1 MDCGTCDIRW
11 QSDDGLDGGIQKYL
25 LDLVNL
31 CQRVCGSLCY
41 MVPDVIAWG
50 RIRSIGQVIVNIN

>member
-1 MDCGTCDIRW
+1 MCDMRW
-11 QSDDGLDGGIQKYL
+11 LSDDSLDAGIQKYL

-41 MVPDVIAWG
+41 MLPDVIAWG
-50 RIRSIGQVIVNIN
+50 RIRSIGQVVVNIN